1 MDVTT
6 SQFRN
11 RKYNSFV
18 FVFAVCGI
26 NAKISRVAIA
36 IDVDWWSESHLL
48 RWGNSSRRG
57 TLTFLTTHK
66 LTKKS
71 PNSLSHSLIPTRVS
85 RRTAREVH
93 GRGKNS
99 RNPLFEF
106 EFLCKGTANKI
117 FNKFFE
123 GVRSSKLQSG
133 HFCALF
139 EVPVF
144 LWKTLIWTIFPTLIN
159 RHESRIIN
167 YRDTDQMIECRPRSV
182 SKSDPVKADFSS

>member
-1 MDVTT
+1 MRKLAVWRLRSTWIDGPKVICYAGATRHGEEHWHSWPHT
-6 SQFRN
+6 NWRKRVQTRSRIPWFRLA
-11 RKYNSFV
+11 YP
-18 FVFAVCGI
+18 G
-26 NAKISRVAIA
+26 
-36 IDVDWWSESHLL
+36 E
-48 RWGNSSRRG
+48 
-57 TLTFLTTHK
+57 
-66 LTKKS
+66 
-71 PNSLSHSLIPTRVS
+71 P
-85 RRTAREVH
+85 REVH
-93 GRGKNS
+93 GRGKHS

-106 EFLCKGTANKI
+106 EFFICKGTANKI

-144 LWKTLIWTIFPTLIN
+144 LWKTLILSIFSTLIN
-159 RHESRIIN
+159 RHESGIIN